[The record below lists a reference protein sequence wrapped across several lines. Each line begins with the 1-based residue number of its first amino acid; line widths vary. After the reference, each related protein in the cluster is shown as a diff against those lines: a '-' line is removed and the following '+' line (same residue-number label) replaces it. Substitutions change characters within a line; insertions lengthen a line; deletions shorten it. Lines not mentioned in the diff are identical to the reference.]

1 MTQHRYNSF
10 DEIDQRLKI
19 LSLQKEIDKE
29 NIKLNMHRSK
39 NNLCPTNLLG
49 GFDGFIQTVVLTFVT
64 NKLFKKFSN
73 RFGKQK

>member
-39 NNLCPTNLLG
+39 NSLCPTNLLG
-49 GFDGFIQTVVLTFVT
+49 GFDGFIKTIVLTFVT
-64 NKLFKKFSN
+64 NKLFRKFSN